1 MIVTDEDAL
10 ICDFAETY
18 HIYDYKQLP
27 ARKAAVFASG
37 LRDDSRVKMK
47 MAGMNAD
54 PKTTL
59 LAAVADRVGT
69 LAWMQSKDGAKGR
82 NRPASIL
89 AKIIEERK
97 KEDDIAAFENGEAY
111 ERERSRILRGET

>member
-1 MIVTDEDAL
+1 MIATDEDAL

-54 PKTTL
+54 PKTAL
-59 LAAVADRVGT
+59 LAAVADRVGI
-69 LAWMQSKDGAKGR
+69 LAWMQSKDGTKGR

-97 KEDDIAAFENGEAY
+97 KEDDIAAFESGEAY
-111 ERERSRILRGET
+111 ERERSRILRGEM